1 MAAVLSI
8 PITGIL
14 NFAFAWL
21 RAPFEAHLA
30 VLEGQTAEIVREARE
45 KDSKRSGDREAKSRG
60 DDRTCIRYIER
71 KRTCLRASF
80 PCCRSTKPMKLLH
93 FCCYWLQPVPDLEM
107 YEHSQTR
114 ASLTEKV
121 RKHSRS
127 LEELWKTYD
136 PQGTGSIHVEQLR
149 RIMEEMNS
157 PDPVDDRT
165 VEFILRTADQSATGV
180 INRGELRLALPLYL
194 SLQEEQTRILS
205 TFDKFDSS
213 GDGLL
218 TADELTLMMTDLN
231 DGNAPSKAEVHY
243 VMSQADRSGDGAIG
257 RDEVMG
263 AVAVWYPI
271 VHANR
276 EVPMPPKCPHGGAS
290 EHRVKMSQRCEEMR
304 AHCQTI
310 FKTFDKSGSG
320 IIGSRELRNMMNAI
334 DEEMGDSTAGAA
346 SSMDF
351 VLSTANVAHPEC
363 MHQVRIVPAL
373 ARYFAMRDEVQM
385 IDSKFSE
392 YDTGSSGSLTPVEV
406 AQVLKVLNDG
416 IDPASEEM
424 EWILNTADADGN
436 GQLDRKELRKAVMIW
451 YTHVETRRA
460 IEMDLE
466 RASSERV
473 GLLRKAVAAQMK
485 VHEAWVARALQDVRM
500 QMDGTIS
507 RDQLSALMT
516 KLLFNDKEISDVGD
530 GLQAVPETDVDY
542 VIRLAEHSGRRGQ
555 FGDGAVLKSDLVVP
569 LAMWRGLQH
578 ELQMIDAKFDQLD
591 MLDEKRPGLT
601 RRELR
606 SLLTDL
612 NDGVR
617 PSRKELDW
625 VFSTGSGSNAHHS
638 KHHGAKSGDERHA
651 SLPTDHTSTDSTSM
665 RRLSQL
671 SNIVAQGCGE
681 NTTAAANASTA
692 VEATNV
698 VLNRLQTRAAVTLWF
713 LHVQTLPI
721 APKTGWRMMA
731 PFIYVFVVA
740 VMSATIVAATTILF
754 SEEKTVEW
762 LVAVVMT
769 QLWRNF
775 LIDPLKAIMFG
786 RTLELVFGLLLG
798 GCALEE
804 AALGVVQGE
813 LEGAAEGVQVEL
825 DGDIVDM
832 EGGVEAFANVELAD
846 TPETPDATATLIGDD
861 EDDDG
866 DDDDGGGGGSG
877 SGCHAENHDA
887 GERGNDEQQTI
898 TANSG
903 GTMVLGAG
911 VSTAIG
917 AQTADMAL
925 RSLAAKKSPEQLE
938 EQEENPEVARP

>member
-1 MAAVLSI
+1 
-8 PITGIL
+8 
-14 NFAFAWL
+14 
-21 RAPFEAHLA
+21 
-30 VLEGQTAEIVREARE
+30 
-45 KDSKRSGDREAKSRG
+45 
-60 DDRTCIRYIER
+60 
-71 KRTCLRASF
+71 
-80 PCCRSTKPMKLLH
+80 
-93 FCCYWLQPVPDLEM
+93 M

-114 ASLTEKV
+114 TNLTEKV
-121 RKHSRS
+121 RKHSQS
-127 LEELWKTYD
+127 FEELWKTYD
-136 PQGTGSIHVEQLR
+136 PQGTGSINVEQLR

-157 PDPVDDRT
+157 PDRVDDRS
-165 VEFILRTADQSATGV
+165 VDFILRTADQSATGV

-231 DGNAPSKAEVHY
+231 DGNTPSKAEVHY

-276 EVPMPPKCPHGGAS
+276 EAPMPPKCPHGGAS
-290 EHRVKMSQRCEEMR
+290 EHRVKMSQRCEKLR
-304 AHCQTI
+304 AHCETI

-334 DEEMGDSTAGAA
+334 DEEMGGSTEGAA

-351 VLSTANVAHPEC
+351 VLSAANVAHPEC
-363 MHQVRIVPAL
+363 MHKVRIVPAL

-392 YDTGSSGSLTPVEV
+392 YDTESSGSLTPVEV
-406 AQVLKVLNDG
+406 TQVLKMLNDG
-416 IDPASEEM
+416 IAPASEEM
-424 EWILNTADADGN
+424 EWILNTADADGD
-436 GQLDRKELRKAVMIW
+436 GQLDHKELRKAVMIW

-507 RDQLSALMT
+507 RDQLIALMT
-516 KLLFNDKEISDVGD
+516 KLFFNDNETSDVGV

-578 ELQMIDAKFDQLD
+578 ELQMIDAQFDQLD
-591 MLDEKRPGLT
+591 MPDEKCPGLT
-601 RRELR
+601 RREVR

-625 VFSTGSGSNAHHS
+625 VFSTGSGSHAHHS
-638 KHHGAKSGDERHA
+638 KHHGEKSGDERHA
-651 SLPTDHTSTDSTSM
+651 SSPTDHTSV
-665 RRLSQL
+665 RWLSQL
-671 SNIVAQGCGE
+671 SNIVAQGRGDD
-681 NTTAAANASTA
+681 TTAAVNASTT

-713 LHVQTLPI
+713 IHVQTLPI

-740 VMSATIVAATTILF
+740 VMSATVVAATTILF

-762 LVAVVMT
+762 LIAVMVT

-798 GCALEE
+798 GCAVEE

-813 LEGAAEGVQVEL
+813 LEGAAEGDQVEI
-825 DGDIVDM
+825 DADIDIDIDIDIEM
-832 EGGVEAFANVELAD
+832 AD
-846 TPETPDATATLIGDD
+846 TPETPVATATLMGDD
-861 EDDDG
+861 EDDNE
-866 DDDDGGGGGSG
+866 DDDDDEDSGGGGGG
-877 SGCHAENHDA
+877 HAEHYDA
-887 GERGNDEQQTI
+887 GERGNDEQHTSG
-898 TANSG
+898 ASSG
-903 GTMVLGAG
+903 GRMVLGAG
-911 VSTAIG
+911 VSTAMG
-917 AQTADMAL
+917 AQTADVVL
-925 RSLAAKKSPEQLE
+925 RSLAEKK
-938 EQEENPEVARP
+938 